1 MCHSLYS
8 PSQCLHLR
16 IRKGLSCVSFWLLS
30 CFHKISVCNVAAGVA
45 FFLSVFCEKFCLAF
59 MLFGCWFLFLS
70 ISFMIMLCF
79 FSVFCFCLSIF
90 VSFQC
95 FVFVF
100 PFLFLFNVLFLSFH
114 FCFFSMFCFC
124 LSVFFFFSV
133 FFSYPGFIFLLC
145 PEVAPQV
152 SLWWI
157 ETCIHGNAMKR
168 QTFMV
173 SLFHKL

>member
-100 PFLFLFNVLFLSFH
+100 PSSSFFLSFFH
-114 FCFFSMFCFC
+114 TPVSFSLSAQKLLPKFHYGGLKLVFMEMQWRGKLSWFPCFTSCELTTVSSFC
-124 LSVFFFFSV
+124 LL
-133 FFSYPGFIFLLC
+133 I
-145 PEVAPQV
+145 
-152 SLWWI
+152 
-157 ETCIHGNAMKR
+157 
-168 QTFMV
+168 
-173 SLFHKL
+173 